1 MRRLRVLLVAGA
13 VLLAAAALEAGA
25 QEIEPTAPPPPE
37 TTATVVEL
45 SEPDFTLV
53 ADEVTYDSERD
64 IYEAT
69 GNVRITQAGGS
80 VLTTD
85 WIVFSGATRTG
96 VATGDVRVVDE
107 QNTVRAEFVAVDLES
122 TVSVAVR
129 GSLDNPQPGFAVRGE
144 VIERTGVDTFRVEQG
159 SFTTCRCPPGSER
172 RPWEID
178 VEDAD
183 LELGGYAVGRNL
195 WFKMFDVPVLYVP
208 WLIFPVKT
216 ERQTGFLMPTF
227 AQSSRNGTELSLPF
241 FWAVS
246 ESLNLTL
253 EPQWVSRRGWKPT
266 TTYEYVMGERG
277 YGQGGGSLLPNDRKV
292 KNDPDTYFSEN
303 RWAYWMRHEQPLAK
317 GVRLGF
323 DIAEISDNEYP
334 VDFRDLGS
342 DVENQRQLESAGWL
356 TAARS
361 GLYGGVVA
369 SVNDDIQNPNDLDRD
384 GYFLQRLPDVR
395 ASSLPRAVFGLPL
408 RPGLDTRF
416 TNFAQSSAHGTIF
429 GVVGGVA
436 GQVSPVNNQF
446 FDTGED
452 GRFTGG
458 EPASSGLIDQ
468 VDNNRDDFGDPLA
481 ITTTEG
487 DGIFQEGELLA
498 ASGQRYDFYPTLALP
513 VQLGVFELLTEGG
526 LRETLYVPDL
536 GDNQTRTLYTLRG
549 DLRARFGREFVVAAV
564 PLQHIVEPRVA
575 FAGVFAPNQ
584 DDNPLFIPEPARLEP
599 RLIDGDIRL
608 VTRNPS
614 DRVADARLL
623 QMQISNRLYGPSRD
637 DALPARLYGE
647 FRVGSGY
654 DYEQSAFTRIF
665 ALAELRPSRE
675 FALEV
680 DAGWDPEEHHLQ
692 DVAASAG
699 WDSEAGNQLL
709 LSYRYNRDPSSIF
722 ESFLGRG
729 SVFDAPDEPDEKVNQ
744 LNLSLYVVA
753 TRNLE
758 LYAQG
763 FTSLV
768 SDGSD
773 GGRVGIVLISSCK
786 CWDIVTELE
795 KQARPDDTRFTVNVR
810 LTGLGEPGGK
820 ASSSQRRRFDPLSR
834 Y

>member
-13 VLLAAAALEAGA
+13 VLLAAAPLEAGA
-25 QEIEPTAPPPPE
+25 QEVEPTAPPPPS
-37 TTATVVEL
+37 AAHAVVAL
-45 SEPDFTLV
+45 AEPDFTLV

-96 VATGDVRVVDE
+96 VATGNVRVVDE

-129 GSLDNPQPGFAVRGE
+129 GSLDNPQPGFVVSGD
-144 VIERTGVDTFRVEQG
+144 VIERTGVDTFHIEQG
-159 SFTTCRCPPGSER
+159 RFTTCRCPPESER

-183 LELGGYAVGRNL
+183 LEVGGYAVGRDL
-195 WFKMFDVPVLYVP
+195 WFKVFDVPVIYVP

-216 ERQTGFLMPTF
+216 ERQTGFLMPSF

-241 FWAVS
+241 FWAAAENV
-246 ESLNLTL
+246 NLTL
-253 EPQWVSRRGWKPT
+253 EPQWISRRGWKPT
-266 TTYEYVMGERG
+266 TTYEYVLGETG
-277 YGQGGGSLLPNDRKV
+277 YGHGGVSLLPNDRKV
-292 KNDPDTYFSEN
+292 KADPDAHFSDN
-303 RWAYWMRHEQPLAK
+303 RWAYWLRHEQPLAP
-317 GVRLGF
+317 GVRLGV
-323 DIAEISDNEYP
+323 DIAQISDNEYP

-342 DVENQRQLESAGWL
+342 EVENQRQLESAGWL
-356 TAARS
+356 TAARA
-361 GLYGGVVA
+361 GLYGGAVV
-369 SVNDDIQNPNDLDRD
+369 SMNNDLQNPNDLDRD
-384 GYFLQRLPDVR
+384 GYFLQRLPDLR
-395 ASSLPRAVFGLPL
+395 AGSLPRAVFGLPL

-416 TNFAQSSAHGTIF
+416 TNFVQTSARGTID
-429 GVVGGVA
+429 GVVAGVP
-436 GQVSPVNNQF
+436 GQISPVNNQF

-458 EPASSGLIDQ
+458 EPAADGQFTLA
-468 VDNNRDDFGDPLA
+468 DNDRDDFDNPTA
-481 ITTTEG
+481 VTHTEG

-498 ASGQRYDFYPTLALP
+498 AAGQRYDLYPTLALP
-513 VQLGVFELLTEGG
+513 LRLGVFELLSEAG
-526 LRETLYVPDL
+526 LRETLYVPSL
-536 GDNQTRTLYTLRG
+536 GDNQSRTLYTVRG
-549 DLRARFGREFVVAAV
+549 DLRARFGRDFVVATV

-584 DDNPLFIPEPARLEP
+584 SDNPLFIPEPQRLEP

-608 VTRNPS
+608 ITRDPS

-623 QMQISNRLYGPSRD
+623 QLQVSNRIYGPSRD
-637 DALPARLYGE
+637 KALPARLYGE
-647 FRVGSGY
+647 LRLGSGY
-654 DYEQSAFTRIF
+654 DYEQSAFTRVF
-665 ALAELRPSRE
+665 ALAELNPSRE
-675 FALEV
+675 FSFAV
-680 DAGWDPEEHHLQ
+680 DAGWDPEEHHLR
-692 DVAASAG
+692 DAAASAG
-699 WDSEAGNQLL
+699 WTSEAGNQLL
-709 LSYRYNRDPSSIF
+709 LSYRYNRDPGSIF
-722 ESFLGRG
+722 ESFLARG
-729 SVFDAPDEPDEKVNQ
+729 SVFNTTDAPAQKINQ
-744 LNLSLYVVA
+744 LSLSAYVVA
-753 TRNLE
+753 SRYVE
-758 LYAQG
+758 LYVEG

-768 SDGSD
+768 TSGTD
-773 GGRVGIVLISSCK
+773 GGRVGIVLVSGCK

-810 LTGLGEPGGK
+810 LTGLGDVGGRPTS
-820 ASSSQRRRFDPLSR
+820 AQARRNSPT